1 MCPEARTAIET
12 SLNLRMTQCIPTQTV
27 LEMMDMVQENNSFS
41 FANKHYIQKEGTA
54 IGSHLGMNYASTYL
68 GSWEKLMDQAH

>member
-1 MCPEARTAIET
+1 MK
-12 SLNLRMTQCIPTQTV
+12 QCIPTQTV

-54 IGSHLGMNYASTYL
+54 IGSHKANIYIYIYIYTYFIFYFINL
-68 GSWEKLMDQAH
+68 FVNICRTNNN